1 MFTDIYNIIRKEWKE
16 MFLQRGGGGMRGGL
30 LGQVLILAVLGIF
43 LPLQMGREFLVRPTL
58 ALVWLWMPIMLTMNM
73 IADAFA
79 GERERH
85 TLETLLASRLSDRAI
100 LFGKMAASILYGFSI
115 ALVAMLLAVVTI
127 NITSPAPGGGIQFY
141 PPLIF
146 IGGLVIIFLANTLMA
161 ALGVLISLR
170 AKTVRQAYQQLSIGL
185 IILFVVPV
193 FAVVGI
199 PSLRQAVVDAL
210 ATMNAELAAVIVIGA
225 LLVLDAVL
233 TGAAMARFQRNKLM
247 D

>member
-1 MFTDIYNIIRKEWKE
+1 MFTDIYTIIRKEWKE

-30 LGQVLILAVLGIF
+30 LGQVLILAVLGVF

-58 ALVWLWMPIMLTMNM
+58 ALVWLWLPIMLTMNM

-115 ALVAMLLAVVTI
+115 AFLAMLMAVVTV
-127 NITSPAPGGGIQFY
+127 NVTSPAPGGGIEFY

-146 IGGLVIIFLANTLMA
+146 IGGLLIIFLANTLMA

-185 IILFVVPV
+185 IILFIVPI
-193 FAVVGI
+193 FAVIGI
-199 PSLRQAVVDAL
+199 PSLRQAVLDAV
-210 ATMNAELAAVIVIGA
+210 ATWNAELAAIVVIGG

-233 TGAAMARFQRNKLM
+233 TGAAMARFQRNKLL

>member
-16 MFLQRGGGGMRGGL
+16 MFFQRGGGGMRGGL
-30 LGQVLILAVLGIF
+30 LGQVLILALLGIF

-58 ALVWLWMPIMLTMNM
+58 ALVWLWIPIMLTMNM

-85 TLETLLASRLSDRAI
+85 TLETLLASRLSDRSI
-100 LFGKMAASILYGFSI
+100 LFGKMAGSIFYGFSI
-115 ALVAMLLAVVTI
+115 AVLAMLLAVVTV
-127 NITSPAPGGGIQFY
+127 NVTSPAAGGGIEFY
-141 PPLIF
+141 PPLVF
-146 IGGLVIIFLANTLMA
+146 FGGLVIIFLANTLMA

-185 IILFVVPV
+185 ILLFVVPI
-193 FAVVGI
+193 FAIIGI
-199 PSLRQAVVDAL
+199 PSLRQAVSEAV
-210 ATMNAELAAVIVIGA
+210 ATWNTELVAVAAIGA
-225 LLVLDAVL
+225 LLVLDAAL
-233 TGAAMARFQRNKLM
+233 TGAAMARFQRNKLL

>member
-30 LGQVLILAVLGIF
+30 LGQLLILAVLGIF
-43 LPLQMGREFLVRPTL
+43 LPLQMGRDFLIQPTL

-73 IADAFA
+73 VADAFA

-115 ALVAMLLAVVTI
+115 ALLAMLLAVVTV
-127 NITSPAPGGGIQFY
+127 NITSPAPAGGIEFY
-141 PPLIF
+141 PPLVF
-146 IGGLVIIFLANTLMA
+146 IGGLLIIFLANTLMA

-185 IILFVVPV
+185 IVLFIIPI
-193 FAVVGI
+193 FAIIGI
-199 PSLRQAVVDAL
+199 PSLRQAVQEAV
-210 ATMNAELAAVIVIGA
+210 ATWNAELVAAVAIGA

-233 TGAAMARFQRNKLM
+233 TGAAMARFQRNKLL

>member
-1 MFTDIYNIIRKEWKE
+1 MITDLYTIIRKEWKE
-16 MFLQRGGGGMRGGL
+16 IFLQRGGGMRGGL
-30 LGQVLILAVLGIF
+30 VGQLLILAVLGVF
-43 LPLQMGREFLVRPTL
+43 LPLQMGPEFLSQPTV
-58 ALVWLWMPIMLTMNM
+58 ALVWLWLPVMLTMNM
-73 IADAFA
+73 VADAFA

-115 ALVAMLLAVVTI
+115 ALLSMLLAAVTVNVV
-127 NITSPAPGGGIQFY
+127 SPAAGGGIQFY

-185 IILFVVPV
+185 ILLFIVPI
-193 FAVVGI
+193 FALIGI
-199 PSLRQAVVDAL
+199 PSLRQAVLDAV
-210 ATMNAELAAVIVIGA
+210 ATWNAELVGLIVIGA
-225 LLVLDAVL
+225 LVLIDAAL
-233 TGAAMARFQRNKLM
+233 TGAAMARFQRNKLL

>member
-1 MFTDIYNIIRKEWKE
+1 MLTDIYNIIRKEWKE
-16 MFLQRGGGGMRGGL
+16 MFLQRGGGMRGGL

-43 LPLQMGREFLVRPTL
+43 LPLQTGPDFLARPTL
-58 ALVWLWMPIMLTMNM
+58 ALVWLWMPIMLSMNM
-73 IADAFA
+73 VADAFA

-115 ALVAMLLAVVTI
+115 AFLAMVLAAITVNVA
-127 NITSPAPGGGIQFY
+127 SPAPGRGIQFY
-141 PPLIF
+141 PPLVF
-146 IGGLVIIFLANTLMA
+146 IGGLVLIILANTLIV

-185 IILFVVPV
+185 IVLFIVPI
-193 FAVVGI
+193 FAGIGI
-199 PSLRQAVVDAL
+199 PSLRQAVLGVI
-210 ATMNAELAAVIVIGA
+210 ATWNAELVAVIVIGA

-233 TGAAMARFQRNKLM
+233 TGAAIARFQRNKLL

>member
-1 MFTDIYNIIRKEWKE
+1 MITDIYNIIRKEWKE
-16 MFLQRGGGGMRGGL
+16 MFLQRGSAGMRGGL

-43 LPLQMGREFLVRPTL
+43 LPLQMGRDFLARPTL
-58 ALVWLWMPIMLTMNM
+58 ALVWLWLPIMLTMNM

-100 LFGKMAASILYGFSI
+100 LFGKMAASILYGFAI
-115 ALVAMLLAVVTI
+115 ALLAMLLAVVTV
-127 NITSPAPGGGIQFY
+127 NVTSPAPGGGIEFY
-141 PPLIF
+141 PPLVF
-146 IGGLVIIFLANTLMA
+146 FGGLAIIFLANTLMA

-185 IILFVVPV
+185 IILFIVPI

-199 PSLRQAVVDAL
+199 PSLRQAVVEAVSN
-210 ATMNAELAAVIVIGA
+210 MNAELVGIIVIGV

-233 TGAAMARFQRNKLM
+233 TGAAMVRFQRNKLL